1 MFSVLQ
7 ALKEREYVMILVS
20 ACLCGVH
27 CRYDGKAKPDEE
39 IMALMRE
46 GRAIPVCPEQLGGLP
61 VPRPPAEI
69 MEGDGEAVLNGSAQV
84 YNRLGQDVTQA
95 FIMGAEETLHIASLS
110 GAHKAILKANSP
122 SCGAGVIYDGT
133 FSGTTRE
140 GDGVAAALLRKN
152 GIEVEAR

>member
-1 MFSVLQ
+1 
-7 ALKEREYVMILVS
+7 MILVS

-39 IMALMRE
+39 VIALLQA
-46 GRAIPVCPEQLGGLP
+46 GQAIPVCPEQLGGLP

-69 MEGDGEAVLNGSAQV
+69 IEGDGAAVLNGVARV
-84 YNRLGQDVTQA
+84 FNRLGQDVTEA
-95 FIMGAEETLHIASLS
+95 FIAGAEETLLLARLS
-110 GAHKAILKANSP
+110 GAEKAILKANSP

-133 FSGTTRE
+133 FSGGTRA
-140 GDGVAAALLRKN
+140 GDGVASALLKKN

>member
-1 MFSVLQ
+1 
-7 ALKEREYVMILVS
+7 MILVS

-39 IMALMRE
+39 IIALLRAGE
-46 GRAIPVCPEQLGGLP
+46 AIPVCPEQLGGLP

-69 MEGDGEAVLNGSAQV
+69 IGGDGEAVLNGSARV
-84 YNRLGQDVTQA
+84 CNNLGQNVTEA
-95 FIMGAEETLHIASLS
+95 FVMGAEETLLIARLS
-110 GAHKAILKANSP
+110 GAEKAILKANSP

-133 FSGTTRE
+133 FSGSTRA
-140 GDGVAAALLRKN
+140 GDGVASALLKKN